1 MSLSLSSLTL
11 PKDTSNF
18 IKGKWSPEEDELLRA
33 YVEKFGEKKWKKISE
48 LMQTRSP
55 LQCLHRWTKILRPGM
70 IKGPWTFEEDQSLR
84 QWVMTY
90 GPNKWSLA
98 SRVIPGR
105 NGKQCRE
112 RWINHLNP
120 EIKKGNWTEEEDEKI
135 YQMYK
140 VYGSAWSKIAKCFDG
155 RSENSIK
162 NRFYATLKKFEH
174 VKKHSEIL
182 SFGKESFYDS
192 ATLSPSSN
200 EQNQQ
205 FYFDEALLDREENL
219 CSNYNE
225 NFFQFDDIS
234 SSFNEKC
241 TNNCENPLNFGQNDV
256 MQILGEIME
265 DDKKLDNKILDMIE
279 SLKSIEVEI
288 MSKIA
293 ASMKKEEPNQNNLT
307 NKRTFSDSRVE
318 KFEEGC
324 CLSKKLKVI

>member
-1 MSLSLSSLTL
+1 MSFQIPTFIT
-11 PKDTSNF
+11 PQETSNF
-18 IKGKWSPEEDELLRA
+18 IKGKWSPEEDELLRV
-33 YVEKFGEKKWKKISE
+33 YVEELGEKKWKKISE

-70 IKGPWTFEEDQSLR
+70 IKGPWTLEEDQSLR
-84 QWVMTY
+84 QWVMAY

-140 VYGSAWSKIAKCFDG
+140 VYGSAWSKIAKHFDG

-162 NRFYATLKKFEH
+162 NRFYATLKKFDH

-182 SFGKESFYDS
+182 SFGRESLYDT
-192 ATLSPSSN
+192 AALSPLDS
-200 EQNQQ
+200 EQSQQ
-205 FYFDEALLDREENL
+205 FYFDEALFKKEENL
-219 CSNYNE
+219 CSNYDE
-225 NFFQFDDIS
+225 NFFQFDGMS

-241 TNNCENPLNFGQNDV
+241 TNNYNNVLNLGQNEV

-265 DDKKLDNKILDMIE
+265 DDKKLDNKIMDMIE
-279 SLKSIEVEI
+279 SLKSIEVEL

-293 ASMKKEEPNQNNLT
+293 ASMKKEEPNESST

-318 KFEEGC
+318 KIEEESS
-324 CLSKKLKVI
+324 LSKKLKVI